1 MAYNVNLSNG
11 DLLAVVEDG
20 TADISSSSV
29 ALIGKNFPGY
39 GEYLNE
45 NFIHMMENF
54 SGEYAPANQL
64 TGQLWFNTTLKE
76 LKIWDSTDWVSAGK
90 PTIFND
96 KVSSTPH
103 YLTFVNASSGSPAFK
118 VSATKGIV
126 YVPSTGK
133 FGLGTADP
141 SAPLTVSTNT
151 GNVISS
157 VSPNTNTTV
166 HVHGDNGKDQVVLIE
181 SYGGPAGSYNVNNAP
196 IISFRRSNGTGAA
209 LEAVKTNDMLGRIG
223 AQGYTGIAHTV
234 TRASMAFYASENWSA
249 GSNGTKI
256 VFQTTAVGST
266 LSSNA
271 VGILSDKTLE
281 CYGNLSIGGTFIAS
295 GAIKAGGDITAYYT
309 SDSRLKTNVERIS
322 DALDKTCSLDG
333 VTFNWNELAI
343 GKDQS
348 VKEAGVLAQQI
359 QKILPESVTER
370 TDGHL
375 AVRYEMLV
383 PLLIEAIKELKA
395 EVDSLR
401 NAA

>member
-11 DLLAVVEDG
+11 DLLAIVEDG

-29 ALIGKNFPGY
+29 ALVGKNFPGY
-39 GEYLNE
+39 GEYVNE
-45 NFIHMMENF
+45 NFIHMVENF

-64 TGQLWFNTTLKE
+64 TGQLWYNTTSNE
-76 LKIWDSTDWVSAGK
+76 LKIWNSTDWVSAGK
-90 PTIFND
+90 PAIVND
-96 KVSSTPH
+96 TVSSTPQ
-103 YLTFVNASSGSPAFK
+103 YLTFVNASSGSPDFK

-126 YVPSTGK
+126 FVPSTGN
-133 FGLGTADP
+133 FGLGATPGAR
-141 SAPLTVSTNT
+141 LTVSTNT

-157 VSPNTNTTV
+157 VSPNTNTTL

-181 SYGGPAGSYNVNNAP
+181 SYGGPAGTYSVNNAP
-196 IISFRRSNGTGAA
+196 TIAFRRNNGTGAA
-209 LEAVKTNDMLGRIG
+209 LEAVKNNDMLGQVG
-223 AQGYTGIAHTV
+223 AQGYTGLAHTA
-234 TRASMAFYASENWSA
+234 TRAGMAFYASENWSA
-249 GSNGTKI
+249 GSNGSKI
-256 VFQTTAVGST
+256 VFRTTAVGST

-281 CYGNLSIGGTFIAS
+281 CYGNLYIGGTFIAAGS
-295 GAIKAGGDITAYYT
+295 IKAGGDVTAYYT
-309 SDSRLKTNVERIS
+309 SDSRLKNNVERIS

-333 VTFNWNELAI
+333 VTFNWNELATE
-343 GKDQS
+343 KDQS

-359 QKILPESVTER
+359 QKVLPEAVTER